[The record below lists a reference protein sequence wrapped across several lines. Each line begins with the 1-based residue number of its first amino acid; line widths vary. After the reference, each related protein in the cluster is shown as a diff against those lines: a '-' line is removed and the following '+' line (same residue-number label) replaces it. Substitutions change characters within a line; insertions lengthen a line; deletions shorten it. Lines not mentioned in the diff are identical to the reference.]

1 MNIYNI
7 FPTPICNFNIERK
20 IKTSEL
26 NYILSLD
33 KRKNLGNFNSIDTYI
48 LENENLKD
56 IQKFIQNSL
65 DEYFSTIFN
74 PAQSQCAK
82 LYITQSWANYNQHEQ
97 YHQRHNHQNSF
108 VSGVFYP
115 KIDDEISEIQFYS
128 PTSHLIEI
136 IPEEYN
142 MWNSNT
148 MNCYIKTGDLIIF
161 PSWIQHM
168 VPPNIR
174 NDTRI
179 SIAFNT
185 FVSGIF
191 GKKEKL
197 TELKLI

>member
-7 FPTPICNFNIERK
+7 FPTPICNFNIERN

-26 NYILSLD
+26 NYILSLN
-33 KRKNLGNFNSIDTYI
+33 KRKNLGNFTSIDTYI

-56 IQKFIQNSL
+56 IKKFIQNSL

-74 PAQSQCAK
+74 PAKSQSAK
-82 LYITQSWANYNQHEQ
+82 LYITQSWANYNQYEQ

-115 KIDDEISEIQFYS
+115 KIDDKISEIQFYN
-128 PTSHLIEI
+128 PTTYLIEI
-136 IPEEYN
+136 VPEEYN

-148 MNCYIKTGDLIIF
+148 MNCSIKTGDLIIF
-161 PSWIQHM
+161 PSWMQHM
-168 VPPNIR
+168 VPPNIG
-174 NDTRI
+174 DDSRI

-185 FVSGIF
+185 FVSGVF
-191 GKKEKL
+191 GKKEQL

>member
-1 MNIYNI
+1 MKEDL
-7 FPTPICNFNIERK
+7 FFLFNAIVRFNRFYSYL
-20 IKTSEL
+20 KTES
-26 NYILSLD
+26 
-33 KRKNLGNFNSIDTYI
+33 
-48 LENENLKD
+48 
-56 IQKFIQNSL
+56 
-65 DEYFSTIFN
+65 DEYNDLFSFETN
-74 PAQSQCAK
+74 
-82 LYITQSWANYNQHEQ
+82 
-97 YHQRHNHQNSF
+97 
-108 VSGVFYP
+108 P

-161 PSWIQHM
+161 PSWMQHM